1 MIGTIQWHHSK
12 LVDMGKSL
20 DGLEIIMLM
29 NGREDRLR
37 SRMESTFKNN
47 YELS

>member
-12 LVDMGKSL
+12 LVDMGRSL

-29 NGREDRLR
+29 NGREDRLQI
-37 SRMESTFKNN
+37 SHGIYFQE
-47 YELS
+47 